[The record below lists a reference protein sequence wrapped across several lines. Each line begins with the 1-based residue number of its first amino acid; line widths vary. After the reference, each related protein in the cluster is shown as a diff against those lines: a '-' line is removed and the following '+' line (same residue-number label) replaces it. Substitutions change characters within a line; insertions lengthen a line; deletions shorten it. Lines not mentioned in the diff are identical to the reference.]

1 MAIEQEKG
9 SVSID
14 AQNIMPVI
22 KRWLYSDKDIFL
34 RETVSN
40 ACDAITKFRMLRPD
54 SGEEMQVMVTVDKK
68 KKTIRISD
76 TGIGMT
82 AEEVRK
88 YINQVAFSGAAEFM
102 KQFEDGKK
110 EEKADIIGHFGL
122 GFYSVFMVSEKV
134 EIETLSCQEGS
145 EPVHWVSEDGM
156 GFEISQG
163 SRKTHGTDIILH
175 ITKEEKDFL
184 ETYRVREVLKR
195 YCGFMAYPIMLEDA
209 NAKPVEK
216 EVPVGDEKNEDG
228 TPKTE
233 KVMELPKPEK
243 INDTDPLW
251 LRKPAAC
258 KEEEYK
264 EFYHRVFM
272 DFEDPLFWIHLNV
285 DYPFNLKGILFFP
298 KLKNDFGTH
307 EGQIK
312 LFSGQVFVADN
323 IKEVIPEF
331 LMLLKG
337 VIDCPDLPLN
347 VSRSFLQN
355 DGYVQ
360 KISAHIT
367 KKVADKLNSLMN
379 GERETYEGYWDD
391 IAPFVKYGCIK
402 DSKFFDQVKG
412 SLLMKKTDGKY
423 ATIEE
428 YKAAN
433 FEKTEKKIYYTND
446 EKRQA
451 ASVKLYTD
459 RGIDVAVMNT
469 LIDGNFMS
477 FLEYQG
483 KEEDRVTFARVDAD
497 IDGLK
502 EESEEGKELD
512 EEKLRDL
519 FRGALEQPELEVKL
533 ASLGD
538 AEMTAMVTEDEQ
550 MRRYKEMSRI
560 YGERFPMPDRFTLV
574 LNRRN
579 ETVQALAARDPED
592 ETTKLLCHQVYDL
605 ARMAAQ
611 PLEAEEITA
620 FLERSRKLL
629 GMVAKEKTYLQ
640 LRPYMKNL
648 DACFNGFQICPAVKF
663 GRDFNMK
670 RLQN

>member
-1 MAIEQEKG
+1 MAIQKENG

-22 KRWLYSDKDIFL
+22 KKWLYSDKDIFL

-40 ACDAITKFRMLRPD
+40 ACDAITKFRMLHPE
-54 SGEEMQVMVTVDKK
+54 SEEAMTVTVSVDKE

-82 AEEVRK
+82 ADEVRR

-102 KQFEDGKK
+102 KQFEDKP
-110 EEKADIIGHFGL
+110 EEKGDIIGHFGL

-134 EIETLSCQEGS
+134 EIETLSCEEGAEPVSWVSADGMDYEISEGS
-145 EPVHWVSEDGM
+145 
-156 GFEISQG
+156 
-163 SRKTHGTDIILH
+163 RTAHGTDIILH
-175 ITKEEKDFL
+175 ITEDEKEFL
-184 ETYRVREVLKR
+184 DTWRVREVLNR
-195 YCGFMAYPIMLEDA
+195 YCGYMAYPVMLEDA

-216 EVPVGDEKNEDG
+216 DVPVGDEKNEDG

-233 KVMELPKPEK
+233 KVLEMPKPQQV
-243 INDTDPLW
+243 NDTAPLW
-251 LRKPAAC
+251 LKKPADC
-258 KEEEYK
+258 TDEDYK
-264 EFYHRVFM
+264 SFYHKVFT
-272 DFEDPLFWIHLNV
+272 DFDDPLFWIHLNV
-285 DYPFNLKGILFFP
+285 DYPFNLKGILYFP

-312 LFSGQVFVADN
+312 LFAGQVFVADN

-355 DGYVQ
+355 DGYVK

-367 KKVADKLNSLMN
+367 KKVADKLNGLMN
-379 GERETYEGYWDD
+379 TEREAYEGYWDD
-391 IAPFVKYGCIK
+391 IAPFVKYGAIR
-402 DSKFFDQVKG
+402 DSKFHDMIKG
-412 SLLMKKTDGKY
+412 AILLKKTDGKY
-423 ATIEE
+423 ETIDE

-433 FEKTEKKIYYTND
+433 FDKTDKKIYYTND

-459 RGIDVAVMNT
+459 RGIEVAVMNT

-477 FLEYQG
+477 FMEYQG
-483 KEEDRVTFARVDAD
+483 SEEDRITFARVDAD

-502 EESEEGKELD
+502 EESDEGKDLD
-512 EEKLRDL
+512 AEKLQAL
-519 FRGALEQPELEVKL
+519 FRGALGKDSLEVKL
-533 ASLGD
+533 ESLGD
-538 AEMTAMVTEDEQ
+538 PEMTAMVTEDEQ

-560 YGERFPMPDRFTLV
+560 YGQDFPIPDSYTLV

-592 ETTKLLCHQVYDL
+592 EETKMLCCQVYDL

-611 PLEAEEITA
+611 PLEAEEITS
-620 FLERSRKLL
+620 FLERSRKILNR
-629 GMVAKEKTYLQ
+629 V
-640 LRPYMKNL
+640 
-648 DACFNGFQICPAVKF
+648 VK
-663 GRDFNMK
+663 G
-670 RLQN
+670 

>member
-1 MAIEQEKG
+1 MAIQKENG
-9 SVSID
+9 SVSIE

-34 RETVSN
+34 REAVSN
-40 ACDAITKFRMLRPD
+40 GCDAITKFRMLHPD
-54 SGEEMQVMVTVDKK
+54 SGEEMRVTVSVDKEK
-68 KKTIRISD
+68 KIIRISD

-82 AEEVRK
+82 ADEVRK
-88 YINQVAFSGAAEFM
+88 YINQVAFSGATEFM
-102 KQFEDGKK
+102 KQFEDGKP
-110 EEKADIIGHFGL
+110 EEQADIIGHFGL

-134 EIETLSCQEGS
+134 EIESLSCADGA

-156 GFEISQG
+156 GYEISEG
-163 SRKTHGTDIILH
+163 SRKEHGTDIILH
-175 ITKEEKDFL
+175 ISEEEKEFL
-184 ETYRVREVLKR
+184 ELWRVREVLNR
-195 YCGFMAYPIMLEDA
+195 YCGYMAYPVMLEDV

-216 EVPVGDEKNEDG
+216 EVPLGDEKNEDG

-233 KVMELPKPEK
+233 KVMELPKPQQ
-243 INDTDPLW
+243 INDTAPLW
-251 LRKPAAC
+251 LKKPADC
-258 KEEEYK
+258 TEEEYK
-264 EFYHRVFM
+264 AFYRKVFM
-272 DFEDPLFWIHLNV
+272 DYEDPLFWIHLNV
-285 DYPFNLKGILFFP
+285 DYPFNLKGILYFP
-298 KLKNDFGTH
+298 RLKNDFGSH

-312 LFSGQVFVADN
+312 LFAGQVFVADN

-355 DGYVQ
+355 DGYVK

-379 GERETYEGYWDD
+379 TERETYQGYWDD
-391 IAPFVKYGCIK
+391 IAPFVKYGCVK
-402 DSKFFDQVKG
+402 DNKFYDQVKG
-412 SLLMKKTDGKY
+412 AILLKLTDGTY
-423 ATIEE
+423 QTLAE

-433 FEKTEKKIYYTND
+433 FEKTDKKIYYTND

-459 RGIDVAVMNT
+459 RGIQVAVMNT
-469 LIDGNFMS
+469 IIDGNFMS
-477 FLEYQG
+477 FMEYQG
-483 KEEDRVTFARVDAD
+483 SEEDRVAFARVDAD

-502 EESEEGKELD
+502 EESEEGKDLD
-512 EEKLRDL
+512 AEKLQSL
-519 FRGALEQPELEVKL
+519 FRKALGKEDLEVKL
-533 ASLGD
+533 EALGD

-550 MRRYKEMSRI
+550 MRRYKEMSRF
-560 YGERFPMPDRFTLV
+560 YGQDFPMPDRFTLV

-579 ETVQALAARDPED
+579 ETVQALAGRDPED
-592 ETTKLLCHQVYDL
+592 DLTKMLCAQVYDL

-620 FLERSRKLL
+620 FLERSRKLMN
-629 GMVAKEKTYLQ
+629 MVVSHG
-640 LRPYMKNL
+640 
-648 DACFNGFQICPAVKF
+648 DGSH
-663 GRDFNMK
+663 
-670 RLQN
+670 

>member
-1 MAIEQEKG
+1 MAIQKENG

-22 KRWLYSDKDIFL
+22 KRWLYSDQDIFL

-40 ACDAITKFRMLRPD
+40 ACDAITKFRMLHPD
-54 SGEEMQVMVTVDKK
+54 TEEEMRVQVTVDSKK
-68 KKTIRISD
+68 KEIRISD

-82 AEEVRK
+82 AEEVKK
-88 YINQVAFSGAAEFM
+88 YINQVAFSGATEFM
-102 KQFEDGKK
+102 KQFEGEEGK
-110 EEKADIIGHFGL
+110 EKSDIIGHFGL
-122 GFYSVFMVSEKV
+122 GFYSVFMVSDRV
-134 EIETLSCQEGS
+134 EIETLSCAEGA
-145 EPVHWVSEDGM
+145 EPVRWVSEDGM
-156 GFEISQG
+156 GFELTDG
-163 SRKTHGTDIILH
+163 SRQAHGTDIILH
-175 ITKEEKDFL
+175 ITKEAKEFL
-184 ETYRVREVLKR
+184 EPWKVREVLKR
-195 YCGFMAYPIMLEDA
+195 YCGYMAYPIFLEDA

-233 KVMELPKPEK
+233 KIMELPKPEK

-251 LRKPAAC
+251 LRKPKDC
-258 KEEEYK
+258 KDEEYR

-312 LFSGQVFVADN
+312 LFAGQVFVADN

-355 DGYVQ
+355 DGYVK

-379 GERETYEGYWDD
+379 KERETYEGYWDD

-402 DSKFFDQVKG
+402 DEKFYTQVKG
-412 SLLMKKTDGKY
+412 SLLMKLTDGKY
-423 ATIEE
+423 VTLEE
-428 YKAAN
+428 YKAAY
-433 FEKTEKKIYYTND
+433 FDRTEKKIYYTND

-459 RGIDVAVMNT
+459 RGIGVAVLNT

-477 FLEYQG
+477 FLEYSG
-483 KEEDRVTFARVDAD
+483 KEEDRVAFARVDAD

-502 EESEEGKELD
+502 EESEEGKDLD
-512 EEKLRDL
+512 PEKLQSL
-519 FRGALEQPELEVKL
+519 FRAALGRDDLEVRL
-533 ASLGD
+533 ESLGD
-538 AEMTAMVTEDEQ
+538 PEMAAMVTEDEQ

-560 YGERFPMPDRFTLV
+560 YGERFPLPDRFTLV
-574 LNRRN
+574 LNRRS
-579 ETVQALAARDPED
+579 ETVRALAGRDPED
-592 ETTKLLCHQVYDL
+592 ETTKLLCRQTYDL

-620 FLERSRKLL
+620 FLERSRKLVE
-629 GMVAKEKTYLQ
+629 MAAKQ
-640 LRPYMKNL
+640 
-648 DACFNGFQICPAVKF
+648 
-663 GRDFNMK
+663 
-670 RLQN
+670 

>member
-1 MAIEQEKG
+1 MAMKKEKG
-9 SVSID
+9 AVSID

-34 RETVSN
+34 REAVSN
-40 ACDAITKFRMLRPD
+40 ACDAITKFRMLHPD
-54 SGEEMQVMVTVDKK
+54 SEEAMSVTVTVDKEK
-68 KKTIRISD
+68 KQITISD

-102 KQFEDGKK
+102 KQFENEKP
-110 EEKADIIGHFGL
+110 EEKGDIIGHFGL

-134 EIETLSCQEGS
+134 EIQTLSSEGEA

-156 GFEISQG
+156 SFELSG
-163 SRKTHGTDIILH
+163 GKRKAHGTDVILH
-175 ITKEEKDFL
+175 ITDEEKEFL
-184 ETYRVREVLKR
+184 DVWKVREVLNR
-195 YCGFMAYPIMLEDA
+195 YCGYMAYPVMLEDA

-216 EVPVGDEKNEDG
+216 DVPVGDEKNEDG

-233 KVMELPKPEK
+233 KVLEVPKPQQ
-243 INDTDPLW
+243 INETAPLW
-251 LRKPAAC
+251 LKKPSEC
-258 KEEEYK
+258 TDEEYK
-264 EFYHRVFM
+264 EFYHKVFM
-272 DFEDPLFWIHLNV
+272 DFDDPLFGIHLNV
-285 DYPFNLKGILFFP
+285 DYPFNLKGILYFP

-312 LFSGQVFVADN
+312 LFAGQVFVADN

-355 DGYVQ
+355 DGYVK

-379 GERETYEGYWDD
+379 TERETYEGYWDD

-402 DSKFFDQVKG
+402 DSKFFDMVKD
-412 SLLMKKTDGKY
+412 SVLLKKTDGKY
-423 ATIEE
+423 STLAE

-433 FEKTEKKIYYTND
+433 FDKTEKKVYYTND

-459 RGIDVAVMNT
+459 RGIEVAVMNT

-477 FLEYQG
+477 FMEYQG

-502 EESEEGKELD
+502 EESEEGKDLD
-512 EEKLRDL
+512 AGKLQTL
-519 FRGALEQPELEVKL
+519 FRGALGKESLEVKL
-533 ASLGD
+533 ESLGD
-538 AEMTAMVTEDEQ
+538 ADMTAMVTEDEQ
-550 MRRYKEMSRI
+550 MRRDKEMIRLD
-560 YGERFPMPDRFTLV
+560 GQNFPIPDSFTLV

-579 ETVQALAARDPED
+579 TTVQALAKRDPED
-592 ETTKLLCHQVYDL
+592 ETTKMLCCQVYDL

-620 FLERSRKLL
+620 FLDRSRKLL
-629 GMVAKEKTYLQ
+629 AML
-640 LRPYMKNL
+640 
-648 DACFNGFQICPAVKF
+648 VK
-663 GRDFNMK
+663 
-670 RLQN
+670 